1 MKLCKTFV
9 SQVQI
14 QNNLCKSFS
23 YHRCE
28 TRFRQPSVTWSEAP
42 CDPFL
47 ALPWWRLRIMEK
59 FSQKVGGKNRW
70 YIATSLS
77 LSLFPWFSAWLI
89 IVIIGHWPTH
99 ATYSS
104 ATVSIFVTPYFAQI
118 ASSSETPLTAA
129 AVSQRSFVSH
139 AHLVLVTSHLDELF
153 P

>member
-28 TRFRQPSVTWSEAP
+28 TRFRQPSVTWSEAL

-77 LSLFPWFSAWLI
+77 LSLSFSLVFSMAYHCHHRQLTNTCNIFLGHGLNLRHPVLRTNRILI
-89 IVIIGHWPTH
+89 WDSVDCSRCQPT
-99 ATYSS
+99 
-104 ATVSIFVTPYFAQI
+104 FVC
-118 ASSSETPLTAA
+118 LTCT
-129 AVSQRSFVSH
+129 SGS
-139 AHLVLVTSHLDELF
+139 SHLDELF